1 MYTMRGD
8 RRDAIVKAILMCGS
22 YSTYHQQR
30 DGQTRLSGYSESWEK
45 ICLNMPLFPVRLC
58 SPLLVPVLC

>member
-8 RRDAIVKAILMCGS
+8 RRDAIVKAILMYGS
-22 YSTYHQQR
+22 CSTYHQQR

-45 ICLNMPLFPVRLC
+45 ICLNMPLFPV
-58 SPLLVPVLC
+58 